1 MPLVTGTLLEE
12 IAVGGNAIE
21 RRRRKYAS
29 DKLDYVAGGLTFN
42 WPAGY
47 FTGAP
52 RVLISIELK
61 NAVYALTDILAHV
74 VTANTAASTTMR
86 VNKGSLSGIL
96 EALTDDF
103 SVTIMAVEG

>member
-12 IAVGGNAIE
+12 EAIGGNATE
-21 RRRRKYAS
+21 TRRRKYAS

-47 FTGAP
+47 FMGPP

-61 NAVYALTDILAHV
+61 NAPYSPAGILIHV
-74 VTANTAASTTMR
+74 VTANTAAATTVR
-86 VNKGSLSGIL
+86 VNKGSIAGGIT

-103 SVTIMAVEG
+103 SVTILAVR